1 MQCRCH
7 GAASAGPTRKQH
19 RTMDLITNAL
29 STLQQMVNQ
38 ALQNEAGTSSTSGPI
53 VVLGS
58 PVNPDG
64 SLNDTVRDK
73 VAMVLYN
80 LQRETSLSS
89 RGGAQQGA
97 GGLSTGPA
105 PLYLD
110 MDIAFLANYAGKR
123 YADGLS
129 AISQVISFFQQNPVF
144 TQSSAP
150 ELDPQLGKLSVEF
163 TSLTAADLSYVMG
176 VIGTKYVPSAFYQV
190 RLIPF
195 NAATI
200 KSRVPAVGTPKV
212 ASPGG
217 STAL

>member
-1 MQCRCH
+1 
-7 GAASAGPTRKQH
+7 
-19 RTMDLITNAL
+19 MDLIPNAL
-29 STLQQMVNQ
+29 TTLQHLVNQ
-38 ALQNEAGTSSTSGPI
+38 ALQNESGTSLTSGPI
-53 VVLGS
+53 VVLGG

-80 LQRETSLSS
+80 LHRETSLSS
-89 RGGAQQGA
+89 RGGAQPGA
-97 GGLSTGPA
+97 GGQLSTGPS

-110 MDIAFLANYAGKR
+110 LDIAFLANYSGKR

-150 ELDPQLGKLSVEF
+150 DLDPQFGKLSVEF
-163 TSLTAADLSYVMG
+163 NSLTATDLSYVMG
-176 VIGTKYVPSAFYQV
+176 VIGIKYVPSAFYQV
-190 RLIPF
+190 RMIPF
-195 NAATI
+195 NATTI
-200 KSRVPAVGTPKV
+200 KARVPAVGTPRV